1 MTKYNELMSRIYKT
15 TGIILKRTPFGE
27 ADRLVKILSPEFG
40 LIRAMVPGARKYT
53 SKLSGRSELFVVN
66 DLLIVKGR
74 SLDQIIQADILKSY
88 PRLSKNLG
96 KLAASQYLAEL
107 VLSIA
112 LEQQPQWELYE
123 LLNEHLHRLEEISS
137 DQSLHSHL
145 AQGVLHILVLAGIS
159 PQVHTCC
166 LTGETLSANFSN
178 PHWRVGLSFKE
189 GGLIKL
195 AITES
200 SVSTKQEYSK
210 IIRTLI
216 DQQLNAV
223 EFSLLQQL
231 FHPYLPQLRKILP
244 LEYLNDFLPLA
255 WVHIEH
261 MLRNY
266 AQYHLGKS
274 FRSADLIST
283 LSRLEF

>member
-1 MTKYNELMSRIYKT
+1 MSRIYKT

-27 ADRLVKILSPEFG
+27 ADRLVKILSPELG

-53 SKLSGRSELFVVN
+53 SKLSGCSELFVVN
-66 DLLIVKGR
+66 DLLLVKGR
-74 SLDQIIQADILKSY
+74 SLDRIIQADILKSY
-88 PRLSKNLG
+88 PRLSENLG

-112 LEQQPQWELYE
+112 LDEQPQWELYE
-123 LLNEHLHRLEEISS
+123 LLNEHLHRLEEILSG
-137 DQSLHSHL
+137 QSLHSHL

-195 AITES
+195 AIPES
-200 SVSTKQEYSK
+200 SLSNKQEYSK
-210 IIRTLI
+210 ITRTLI
-216 DQQLNAV
+216 NEQLNAV
-223 EFSLLQQL
+223 ELSLLQQL

-266 AQYHLGKS
+266 AQYHLGKY
-274 FRSADLIST
+274 FRSADLIGT
-283 LSRLEF
+283 LSPLEF